1 MMVRTGRGS
10 DRVDH
15 TVPVLWNLRL
25 GPVAIAPGSDIMA
38 NLVTIGFRAKT
49 GRAVGVVLGGAV
61 EAPIVLR
68 KFEIKLIDPKIPATF
83 QPYHAVMELPWDQS
97 QKAARK
103 SISAIESVART
114 ELAKLIKQLAFDGFK
129 VIGLGVVGSKDRE
142 LSRIGN
148 YHIRAHAAEGIL
160 FRRVLE
166 QAAAA
171 KGLAARA
178 FPDRELEKIAFAEL
192 KTSANQLRAKLTELG
207 RSLAPPWRA
216 DEKQAALAAW
226 LTLQQHE

>member
-1 MMVRTGRGS
+1 MVGTGSGS

-15 TVPVLWNLRL
+15 TVTVLWNLRL

-49 GRAVGVVLGGAV
+49 GRAVGVVLGGIAK
-61 EAPIVLR
+61 APIVLR
-68 KFEIKLIDPKIPATF
+68 KFEIRLTVPKIPATF
-83 QPYHAVMELPWDQS
+83 QPYHAVMELPWDES

-103 SISAIESVART
+103 SVRAIETVARR
-114 ELAKLIKQLAFDGFK
+114 ELAKLIRLLRSDGFT
-129 VIGLGVVGSKDRE
+129 VTSLGVVGSKDRE
-142 LSRIGN
+142 LSSIGN

-166 QAAAA
+166 QAAEAN
-171 KGLAARA
+171 GLKAGA
-178 FPDRELEKIAFAEL
+178 FADRELEKIALADL
-192 KTSANQLRAKLTELG
+192 KTSANELRGKLTELG
-207 RSLAPPWRA
+207 RALPPPWRA

-226 LTLQQHE
+226 LMLHK